1 MDAKRDSGGRSAP
14 EQADPAIS
22 ETFVADRG
30 TSNTL
35 VADSGQQPSSGRRPR
50 ASAPTVGRAASESG
64 GPGRG
69 DAIGRFVAL
78 GVLGTGGMGVVYS
91 AYDPH
96 LDRKVAIKL
105 LNAEALAG
113 SAEDLRARLLREA
126 QAMAKI
132 RHPNVVTV
140 HEVGTLGEQVYVAME
155 FCDGGTLRAWLGDDR
170 SAAATAVGGAEG
182 RRVERRDWRAIVEL
196 FMQAGRGLAAA
207 HAAGLVHRDFKPDN
221 VLLAADGSARVTD
234 FGLVT
239 ALGAEPSA
247 PARARTADP
256 LAPTA
261 GRSLSVSSNSA
272 LSQDLTRTGSIM
284 GTPSYMA
291 PEQFLGEAT
300 TARTDQFAFCVALHE
315 AIYGVRPFAGDD
327 YYTLCEHVTNGT
339 LAPVPKHVHAPAW
352 LRRVL
357 LRGMSVAPAARFAS
371 MNDLLAALAR
381 GSTRGRTRALVAAG
395 ATVVALAGGGAA
407 FAMHA
412 RSTSP
417 CAGAAEHTAAA
428 WNPARRDAMQ
438 AAFAASKR
446 PLADSVFEH
455 ARAIVDAWVDQWQAG
470 FVAACQ
476 ATRVTGEQSE
486 HLLDLRVACLNQRLG
501 DARATLDAIAVG
513 GDEVV
518 DRTMTA
524 LTALPAIAPCG
535 DTGALLSTQADPT
548 SPVALVQRDAVRAL
562 LADARGQLRLA
573 RYSEGLVLARK
584 ALAAA
589 RSIDQPGAVAEALFE
604 VGRAQHE
611 LGDRVS
617 ADTLRDAMRAA
628 AEAGD
633 TPIMLNAAANRL
645 LALVND
651 TSDLGRAQELGD
663 VAEALAKHSPPPVD
677 IAVRLQDTLGLLERA
692 RGKLAEARTRYEHTL
707 ALAEAK
713 LGADDAGTLTTV
725 NQLGTV
731 LLDLGRFDEAR
742 AAFQRVVD
750 TRERQVGKDHPDVA
764 SALNNL
770 GNAYRRA
777 AKYDDAERVYQR
789 ALAIRRA
796 ALGDQHP
803 DVAVSYEN
811 LGVLAAE
818 RNDERTALEYYRK
831 ALAIEVA
838 AYGDDSGSL
847 VGPLLNLGSTLQ
859 ELGEHDEALA
869 DIGRALAIAES
880 KRGHDDPSE
889 IDIYNNL
896 GNAQQTQGKLDDAF
910 ASFEHAR
917 VIAERV
923 KGPDS
928 GDVVDILLN
937 EAVVYNHQHKPKDAL
952 ALDLRAL
959 PMAEKAYG
967 KDHPRVA
974 MLLFNLG
981 LLQNDMDKPADA
993 LASQQRSLEIF
1004 EKRFGKDHFYV
1015 SYALMGIAAA
1025 LVDLKR
1031 AHEALPV
1038 AERALAI
1045 REKQGDPSAT
1055 AEAHAE
1061 LADVRAA
1068 LGDRSKA
1075 REAANTALALYEKA
1089 GAADRVAEMRRFL
1102 AKH

>member
-1 MDAKRDSGGRSAP
+1 MDAKRDSGRSMP
-14 EQADPAIS
+14 EGDPAIS
-22 ETFVADRG
+22 ETFVADRA

-35 VADSGQQPSSGRRPR
+35 VADSGAPQPTSGRRPR
-50 ASAPTVGRAASESG
+50 ASAPAVGQAASDSG
-64 GPGRG
+64 GPVRG

-140 HEVGTLGEQVYVAME
+140 HEVGMLGDQVYLAME
-155 FCDGGTLRAWLGDDR
+155 FCDGGTLRAWL
-170 SAAATAVGGAEG
+170 AAQ
-182 RRVERRDWRAIVEL
+182 RRDWQALVEL
-196 FMQAGRGLAAA
+196 FAQAGRGLAAA

-239 ALGAEPSA
+239 ALGAEPVA
-247 PARARTADP
+247 PAATRARTADP
-256 LAPTA
+256 AASTAARDLSIDTPHHPSAVLDLAQS
-261 GRSLSVSSNSA
+261 RSNNSA

-291 PEQFLGEAT
+291 PEQFLGEVA
-300 TARTDQFAFCVALHE
+300 TARTDQFAFCIALYE
-315 AIYGVRPFAGDD
+315 AIYGARPFAGDD
-327 YYTLCEHVTNGT
+327 YYALCEHVTNGT
-339 LAPVPKHVHAPAW
+339 LAPTPKHVHAPAW

-357 LRGMSVAPAARFAS
+357 LRGLSVAPADRFAS
-371 MNDLLAALAR
+371 MNELLAALAR
-381 GSTRGRTRALVAAG
+381 GGGRTRKRALVASA
-395 ATVVALAGGGAA
+395 AAVIVLAGGGTA
-407 FAMHA
+407 FALRA
-412 RSTSP
+412 RAASP
-417 CAGAAEHTAAA
+417 CAGAADHTAAA
-428 WNPARRDAMQ
+428 WNPARHDAMQ

-446 PLADSVFEH
+446 PLAGSIFEH
-455 ARAIVDAWVDQWQAG
+455 ASAVVDAWVGQWQAG

-476 ATRVTGEQSE
+476 ATRVSGEQSE
-486 HLLDLRVACLNQRLG
+486 HLLDLRVACLNQRLN
-501 DARATLDAIAVG
+501 DARATIDAVAGG

-518 DRTMTA
+518 DHAMTA
-524 LTALPAIAPCG
+524 LTALPAVAPCA
-535 DTGALLSTQADPT
+535 DTGALLASQAEP
-548 SPVALVQRDAVRAL
+548 SQPIVRMQRDAVRAL
-562 LADARGQLRLA
+562 LAGARSQLRLA
-573 RYSEGLVLARK
+573 RYSQALTIAQQ

-589 RSIDQPGAVAEALFE
+589 RAIDLRGTIAEALLE
-604 VGRAQHE
+604 VGRAQHA
-611 LGDRVS
+611 LGDRIS

-633 TPIMLNAAANRL
+633 TPTMLDASAYRL
-645 LALVND
+645 LTLVND
-651 TSDLGRAQELGD
+651 TSDLGRAQELAD
-663 VAEALAKHSPPPVD
+663 VAESLASHSPPPVD
-677 IAVRLQDTLGLLERA
+677 IAVRLQDTIALLSLE
-692 RGKLAEARTRYEHTL
+692 RGKLADARTRYEHAL

-713 LGADDAGTLTTV
+713 LGGEDAATLTTV
-725 NQLGTV
+725 NQLGTA
-731 LLDLGRFDEAR
+731 LLALGRFDEAR
-742 AAFQRVVD
+742 AAYQRVVD
-750 TRERQVGKDHPDVA
+750 ARERQVGKDHPDVA

-770 GNAYRRA
+770 GNAFRRA
-777 AKYDDAERVYQR
+777 AKYDDAQRVYER

-811 LGVLAAE
+811 LGTLFSE
-818 RNDERTALEYYRK
+818 RHDEAKALDYYRK
-831 ALAIEVA
+831 AYAIYA
-838 AYGDDSGSL
+838 ATYGDDSGSL
-847 VGPLLNLGSTLQ
+847 VGPLLDLGGALQ
-859 ELGEHDEALA
+859 GLGQLDEARTDLQ
-869 DIGRALAIAES
+869 RALAIAES
-880 KRGHDDPSE
+880 KRGHEDPSE

-896 GNAQQTQGKLDDAF
+896 GNVDQDLGKLDDAF

-928 GDVVDILLN
+928 GDVVDLLLN
-937 EAVVYNHQHKPKDAL
+937 EAVVFKHQNKPKDAL
-952 ALDLRAL
+952 AIDLRVL

-967 KDHPRVA
+967 SDHPRVA

-981 LLQNDMDKPADA
+981 LLQNDMDRPADA
-993 LASQQRSLEIF
+993 LASHQRSLAIF

-1015 SYALMGIAAA
+1015 SYALMGVSAA

-1031 AHEALPV
+1031 APEALPP
-1038 AERALAI
+1038 AERAAAI
-1045 REKQGDPSAT
+1045 RDKQSDPAAA
-1055 AEAHAE
+1055 AEAHAQ

-1068 LGDRSKA
+1068 LGERGKA
-1075 REAANTALALYEKA
+1075 RDEAKTALALYEKA
-1089 GAADRVAEMRRFL
+1089 GAKDRVAEMRTFL